1 MESRRRK
8 KQISA
13 ACHYAYTRL
22 ALNYYMYYEVILEG
36 DLLSSRLER
45 LSKRYHGLLKDFL
58 EGSLELEE
66 LNGLRDDTASAMEA
80 NTAYT
85 DVFQAYE
92 YVLNRLEGRFEPQLM
107 GNRNVRPDE
116 EEWTAEIMAYIMDTD
131 EPMVVNER
139 VQSVVGQLPIRLLS
153 FFSSASTTSAVSSLV
168 QKMPVRSGFS
178 ASRVF
183 TLAETDSSPSS

>member
-1 MESRRRK
+1 MKSRRRK

-66 LNGLRDDTASAMEA
+66 LNGLRDDTAW
-80 NTAYT
+80 
-85 DVFQAYE
+85 
-92 YVLNRLEGRFEPQLM
+92 LW
-107 GNRNVRPDE
+107 RP
-116 EEWTAEIMAYIMDTD
+116 I
-131 EPMVVNER
+131 P
-139 VQSVVGQLPIRLLS
+139 LIRM
-153 FFSSASTTSAVSSLV
+153 FFRRMST
-168 QKMPVRSGFS
+168 F
-178 ASRVF
+178 
-183 TLAETDSSPSS
+183 

>member
-58 EGSLELEE
+58 EGSLKPEE
-66 LNGLRDDTASAMEA
+66 LIGLRDETASAMEA

-85 DVFQAYE
+85 DAFQAYE

-107 GNRNVRPDE
+107 GNRNVQPDE
-116 EEWTAEIMAYIMDTD
+116 EEWTAEIMA
-131 EPMVVNER
+131 
-139 VQSVVGQLPIRLLS
+139 
-153 FFSSASTTSAVSSLV
+153 
-168 QKMPVRSGFS
+168 
-178 ASRVF
+178 
-183 TLAETDSSPSS
+183 

>member
-58 EGSLELEE
+58 
-66 LNGLRDDTASAMEA
+66 
-80 NTAYT
+80 
-85 DVFQAYE
+85 
-92 YVLNRLEGRFEPQLM
+92 
-107 GNRNVRPDE
+107 
-116 EEWTAEIMAYIMDTD
+116 
-131 EPMVVNER
+131 
-139 VQSVVGQLPIRLLS
+139 
-153 FFSSASTTSAVSSLV
+153 
-168 QKMPVRSGFS
+168 
-178 ASRVF
+178 
-183 TLAETDSSPSS
+183 